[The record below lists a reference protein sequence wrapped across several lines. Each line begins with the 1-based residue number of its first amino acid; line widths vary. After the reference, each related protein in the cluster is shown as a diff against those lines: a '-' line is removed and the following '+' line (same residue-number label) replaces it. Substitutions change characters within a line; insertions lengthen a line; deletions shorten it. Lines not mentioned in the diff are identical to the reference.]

1 MADQEGK
8 EECSRCNGSSNGF
21 EDVDK
26 TCTCTFVKL
35 NNSSNFKT
43 CCELVANGNGK
54 LLCAKCCKGSSCV
67 KEKCNSE
74 GNFYTNKMFVCIEV
88 EIIQGAQTANA
99 AVPVPA
105 VAKSKSPTT
114 RNIVL
119 ATNTTTTCRRQT
131 TTPKGKTVHQVTILM
146 TAATHPRTTMGAVR
160 RDRSPPAYSVR
171 LRAPR
176 SPVRTVAAN

>member
-1 MADQEGK
+1 MADLEGK

-21 EDVDK
+21 EDLDK

-35 NNSSNFKT
+35 DNSSNCKT

-54 LLCAKCCKGSSCV
+54 LLCAKCCKGSACE
-67 KEKCNSE
+67 KEQCNSE
-74 GNFYTNKMFVCIEV
+74 GNFYTNQMFVCIEV
-88 EIIQGAQTANA
+88 KIVQGGQSANA

-119 ATNTTTTCRRQT
+119 VTNTTTTCRRQT
-131 TTPKGKTVHQVTILM
+131 TTPKEETVHQATTLM
-146 TAATHPRTTMGAVR
+146 TAATHQRTTTGAVR
-160 RDRSPPAYSVR
+160 RALSPPAYSVR

-176 SPVRTVAAN
+176 SPARTVAAN